1 MLYASKIGSQRQHW
15 PIQSNPPIPGKYKQ
29 SFGSPQA
36 VDSPSGE
43 DWKNYIGEKEGIRGT
58 LQGRRIATMFFNELS
73 LRAIHRPN
81 ANGQAFCMS
90 IHGLSMFSASDFGFS
105 MPLTRRRVQDVQA
118 RRVGQTKS
126 DAKRQHI
133 RGWEDG
139 RKRTGPASADPV

>member
-1 MLYASKIGSQRQHW
+1 
-15 PIQSNPPIPGKYKQ
+15 
-29 SFGSPQA
+29 
-36 VDSPSGE
+36 
-43 DWKNYIGEKEGIRGT
+43 
-58 LQGRRIATMFFNELS
+58 MFFNEFS

-90 IHGLSMFSASDFGFS
+90 TRGLSMFSASDFGFS

-133 RGWEDG
+133 KGWEDG
-139 RKRTGPASADPV
+139 RKRTGPAGRPRMQGLDVESYAALAFLTAVDFAGFGWAFAAVFLTACAFSFAANSAFTFWVIASVSTL